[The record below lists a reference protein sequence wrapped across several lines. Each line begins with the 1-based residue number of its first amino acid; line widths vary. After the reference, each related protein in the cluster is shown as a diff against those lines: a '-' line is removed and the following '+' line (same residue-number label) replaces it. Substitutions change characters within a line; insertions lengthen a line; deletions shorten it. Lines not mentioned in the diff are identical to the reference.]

1 MLPLLASI
9 TAGALPGIV
18 RIHVQSASHIKTLM
32 RLLAPEA
39 FTVNDAEPVSMGGL
53 ADRLPPSAEP
63 MVLALIDLQIFHL
76 HRAQE
81 LTAQMRMNARGR
93 HVCMD
98 MCTAA
103 GGDGHSCDG
112 SGVETLE

>member
-18 RIHVQSASHIKTLM
+18 RIHLQSASHIKTLM